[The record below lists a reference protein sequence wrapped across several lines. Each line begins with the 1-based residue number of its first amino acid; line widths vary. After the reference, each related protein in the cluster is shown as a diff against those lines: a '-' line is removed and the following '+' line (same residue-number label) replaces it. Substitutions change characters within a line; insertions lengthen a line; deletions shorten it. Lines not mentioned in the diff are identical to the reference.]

1 MPKERV
7 SNAYRSTV
15 EQSFVFIINTTHWQE
30 QLGQSLITTTKR
42 LIKFVTILTSTLK
55 RIVLNTILKYGYA
68 SNPLRPSG
76 KRTTCF
82 NNQ

>member
-1 MPKERV
+1 VPKERV

-15 EQSFVFIINTTHWQE
+15 ELSFVFIINTTHWQE

-55 RIVLNTILKYGYA
+55 RIVLNTILKYGCA
-68 SNPLRPSG
+68 SNPLRASG
-76 KRTTCF
+76 KRTAFF